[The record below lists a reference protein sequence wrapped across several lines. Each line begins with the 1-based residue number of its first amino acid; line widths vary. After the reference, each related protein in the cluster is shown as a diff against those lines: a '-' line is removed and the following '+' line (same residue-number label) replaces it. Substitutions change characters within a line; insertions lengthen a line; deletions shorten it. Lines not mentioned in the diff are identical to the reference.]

1 MEKNVILVQLV
12 NVLNE
17 KLHITWK
24 QCESGKKESEIVFY
38 YLARNGIKLCGDC
51 VWRKNTHEKT
61 FSDLG
66 SGFVVVQCWVC

>member
-24 QCESGKKESEIVFY
+24 QCESCKKESENVFY
-38 YLARNGIKLCGDC
+38 YLSRNGIKLCGDF
-51 VWRKNTHEKT
+51 VRKNTHEKP
-61 FSDLG
+61 FNDLG
-66 SGFVVVQCWVC
+66 FRFVVV

>member
-24 QCESGKKESEIVFY
+24 QCESCKKESENVFY
-38 YLARNGIKLCGDC
+38 YLSRNGIKLCGDF
-51 VWRKNTHEKT
+51 VEKKYA
-61 FSDLG
+61 
-66 SGFVVVQCWVC
+66 